1 MKVIGITG
9 GVGAGKSR
17 ILKLLNEQ
25 YGAEVILADEVAH
38 ELMEPGQKGY
48 QWVTGTFGSALLRED
63 QTINREALADLL
75 FKNPDSRKA
84 MDHAI
89 HPMVWDEIK
98 RRICDSKSSLIVV
111 ETAIP
116 GKKLSDICHELW
128 YVYTSRENR
137 IKRLEKDRGYSA
149 EKSEHIIN
157 AQLPEEAFRKLCD
170 HVIDNNGSFEET
182 LKQLDDLLNIKD
194 R

>member
-38 ELMEPGQKGY
+38 ELMEPEQKGY

-84 MDHAI
+84 MDYAI
-89 HPMVWDEIK
+89 HPMVWDEIE
-98 RRICDSKSSLIVV
+98 RRICDSKASLIVV